1 MKIIIVGCG
10 RTGSRLAR
18 RLSEGGMDVAVVDE
32 VREAF
37 ISLGPNFAG
46 NTYQGSGLDAEV
58 LRQAGVES
66 ADAVLAVAGGDNRN
80 LMIAQ
85 MVKYQFGIARAVAR
99 LRDPVRAF
107 HYRELGI
114 ETLCTTTIIEG
125 LLELWVKDGALPA
138 LPGAISVCGD
148 RSVLDE
154 Y

>member
-1 MKIIIVGCG
+1 MKIVIVGCG
-10 RTGSRLAR
+10 RTGARLAR
-18 RLSEGGMDVAVVDE
+18 RLSAAGDEVAVVDE
-32 VREAF
+32 KREAF
-37 ISLGPNFAG
+37 IGLGPNFAG
-46 NTYQGSGLDAEV
+46 RTYQGSGLDAEV

-85 MVKYQFGIARAVAR
+85 MVKHQFGIARVVAR
-99 LRDPVRAF
+99 LRDPVRAY

-114 ETLCTTTIIEG
+114 ETLCTTTVIEG
-125 LLELWVKDGALPA
+125 LLELWVKDGVFPE
-138 LPGAISVCGD
+138 LPGTVSVGGD